1 VGQIL
6 RLYGKSQQ
14 ETDDEAILLI
24 EPVLHL
30 NKSQANE
37 VAFHLQNKFMYIT
50 MIFKVLLYESVNLL
64 IRGSLGFKAY
74 AK

>member
-1 VGQIL
+1 MGQIL